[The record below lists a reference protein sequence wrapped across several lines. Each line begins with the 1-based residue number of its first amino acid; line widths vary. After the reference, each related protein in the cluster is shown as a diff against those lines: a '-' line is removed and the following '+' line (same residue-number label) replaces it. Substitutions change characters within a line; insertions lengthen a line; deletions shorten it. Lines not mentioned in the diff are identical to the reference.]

1 MSLDTLISILVF
13 ILFIGLPLLNRLR
26 RGGRSRTARRTARP
40 PEPPRPLTQP
50 APATPVQVD
59 EGDPVAQR
67 LEEARRRVQ
76 EALGQQPA
84 ASQTPSQTPSQAP
97 SQAPAQGP
105 TSAPIPPQPVAGS
118 LFGSPAP
125 LDWQSGPEAQPSFIP
140 RTPSKALEII
150 RIPRR
155 TRSAARGQLGEEEER
170 GERQTDRSVIDFE
183 ATDIIAG
190 IVWHQILAEPKS
202 GHWLR
207 RRRNA

>member
-26 RGGRSRTARRTARP
+26 RGGRSRTARRTTRP

-84 ASQTPSQTPSQAP
+84 TSQAP

-125 LDWQSGPEAQPSFIP
+125 LDWQSGPEALPSFIP
-140 RTPSKALEII
+140 RTPSKALEIT
-150 RIPRR
+150 RLPRR
-155 TRSAARGQLGEEEER
+155 TRSTARGQLGEEEER